1 MTNKIN
7 IARREVRGNLKDL
20 KQIYEINYIEREG
33 NLTDKIEIAIMLE
46 RMDGDRYA
54 YRSLRFNS
62 LEEFK
67 QFILD
72 SLKAYRLF
80 MKQRV
85 KYDEPMKLLLISD
98 LNEIK
103 KILQYGEV

>member
-7 IARREVRGNLKDL
+7 IAKREVRGNLKDL
-20 KQIYEINYIEREG
+20 KQIYEINYLEREG
-33 NLTDKIEIAIMLE
+33 NLTDKVEIAIMLE

-62 LEEFK
+62 LEELK

-72 SLKAYRLF
+72 SLKAYKLL
-80 MKQRV
+80 MKMRV
-85 KYDEPMKLLLISD
+85 KYKEPMKLLLISD
-98 LNEIK
+98 INEIK
-103 KILQYGEV
+103 NVLQHDEV